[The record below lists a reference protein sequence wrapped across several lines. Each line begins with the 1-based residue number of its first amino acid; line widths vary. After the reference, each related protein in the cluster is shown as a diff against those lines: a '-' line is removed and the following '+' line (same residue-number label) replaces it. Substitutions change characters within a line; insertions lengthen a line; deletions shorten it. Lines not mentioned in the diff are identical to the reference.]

1 MKIVIALGSNVGD
14 TNSHLH
20 RAIELLGESVEVIA
34 VSSFYKTAPVGGPP
48 QDDYLNA
55 VMIAKCEM
63 DPLDLIVLFQE
74 IEALAG
80 RTREVQWGPR
90 TLDLDLISCGEVIIH
105 EPHLEIPHPRAHERA
120 FVLEP
125 WLEID
130 PDAQLVGHGSVRE
143 LLNLLKR

>member
-1 MKIVIALGSNVGD
+1 MGD

-20 RAIELLGESVEVIA
+20 HAIDELGKHIDINA

-55 VMIAKCEM
+55 VVVGESEM
-63 DPLDLIVLFQE
+63 DPLDLLVEMQE
-74 IEALAG
+74 IELLAG
-80 RTREVQWGPR
+80 RTREIQWGPR
-90 TLDLDLISCGEVIIH
+90 TLDLDLIAYGDLVVQ
-105 EPHLEIPHPRAHERA
+105 EPHLELPHPRAHERT

-130 PDAQLVGHGSVRE
+130 PDATLAGHGSIRD
-143 LLNLLKR
+143 LMRALKE